1 MDNIIIYPELRK
13 QYFVIAAIIVIV
25 PLFLFSSIGFSGYN
39 NNLSLVKNAVAQ
51 PDSTNNN
58 NDVYNTQSNISNQSS
73 SPSTATTTA
82 TTTTNATS
90 RNDTAPF
97 VVDIISLAKQN
108 NNFREEI
115 KTAGHTQVVLMSLK
129 PGEDIGLEVH
139 KKIDQ
144 LLMFVQGT
152 GEGNV
157 NGQKIPIKEGSFA
170 FVPAG
175 TPHNFVNTG
184 NTDLKLFTTYSPP
197 NHYAGTLQNTKA
209 ETAGYVPP
217 GAIEIE
223 DGEYEDED
231 EEYEDD

>member
-1 MDNIIIYPELRK
+1 MNNNIFYPALKKQCFCIADITVII
-13 QYFVIAAIIVIV
+13 
-25 PLFLFSSIGFSGYN
+25 PLLLFSSIEFSGYN
-39 NNLSLVKNAVAQ
+39 NNLSLIKYALAQ
-51 PDSTNNN
+51 QESNN
-58 NDVYNTQSNISNQSS
+58 VGNTMPNIQNQSS
-73 SPSTATTTA
+73 SPATATSIK
-82 TTTTNATS
+82 TTTNAT
-90 RNDTAPF
+90 TASNNTAAF

-115 KTAGHTQVVLMSLK
+115 KTAQHTQVVLMSLK

-144 LLMFVQGT
+144 LLIFVQGT
-152 GEGNV
+152 GEANI
-157 NGQKIPIKEGSFA
+157 NDQKIPIKEGTLA

-197 NHYAGTLQNTKA
+197 NHYAGILQKIKA

-223 DGEYEDED
+223 D
-231 EEYEDD
+231 

>member
-1 MDNIIIYPELRK
+1 
-13 QYFVIAAIIVIV
+13 
-25 PLFLFSSIGFSGYN
+25 
-39 NNLSLVKNAVAQ
+39 
-51 PDSTNNN
+51 
-58 NDVYNTQSNISNQSS
+58 
-73 SPSTATTTA
+73 
-82 TTTTNATS
+82 
-90 RNDTAPF
+90 
-97 VVDIISLAKQN
+97 
-108 NNFREEI
+108 
-115 KTAGHTQVVLMSLK
+115 MSLK

-152 GEGNV
+152 GEGNI

-197 NHYAGTLQNTKA
+197 NHYAGTLQKTKA

-217 GAIEIE
+217 GAIEVE
-223 DGEYEDED
+223 DGEIEEEEYDEEEE